1 MGRLR
6 RICRSICLPCW
17 TNPAQQKIKNTKR
30 YVHTQSILSPPFLVS
45 PDANNIPRPPA
56 GSLPRLSSPRGRRH
70 YPRDYRVLRLVLYP
84 HVPAE
89 GGRSERWSLVSRRK
103 HPGLRSHAIWFRL
116 RCPPDVPPSR
126 CSDEYYNAEP
136 THTGELHRSANQ
148 SRRFGLLD
156 LDQHRGYTES
166 IPSSQGRFAAAA
178 PSEYDRARSDKGIG
192 GPPVS
197 QAADRTSSF

>member
-6 RICRSICLPCW
+6 RICRSICPSCCW
-17 TNPAQQKIKNTKR
+17 TDPTQQIENAKR
-30 YVHTQSILSPPFLVS
+30 YNPPFLVS
-45 PDANNIPRPPA
+45 PDANIPRPAA

-116 RCPPDVPPSR
+116 RCPPDVPSSR
-126 CSDEYYNAEP
+126 RSDEYYNAEP
-136 THTGELHRSANQ
+136 THTGELHRSANE
-148 SRRFGLLD
+148 SRQFGLLD

-166 IPSSQGRFAAAA
+166 ISSSQGRFAAAA

-192 GPPVS
+192 GPVS